1 MFVKIRNFR
10 IAINDISSYEK
21 LSYQLN
27 DGKTKVYELQ
37 IWKKGDGDAHQIKM
51 ENHEQLQKALIALDR
66 TLKIKQFRSI
76 IDLEPKND
84 TP

>member
-27 DGKTKVYELQ
+27 DGKTKVYDLQ
-37 IWKKGDGDAHQIKM
+37 IWKKGDSEAYQIRM
-51 ENHEQLQKALIALDR
+51 ESHKQLEKALIALDR
-66 TLKIKQFRSI
+66 TLEVKHFRSI